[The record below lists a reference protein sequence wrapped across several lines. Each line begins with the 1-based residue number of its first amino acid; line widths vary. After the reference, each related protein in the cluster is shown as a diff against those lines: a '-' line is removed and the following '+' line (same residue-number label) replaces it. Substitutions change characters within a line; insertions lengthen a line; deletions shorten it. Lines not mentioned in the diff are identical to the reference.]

1 MSSCIT
7 FQHWHD
13 AGEACDNFN
22 ITQEPKNIF
31 HSFDGMEIII
41 HFDNQGYVL
50 YNDYFSRRK
59 HKNPPCFYIAKQIVH
74 FCFE

>member
-1 MSSCIT
+1 
-7 FQHWHD
+7 
-13 AGEACDNFN
+13 
-22 ITQEPKNIF
+22 
-31 HSFDGMEIII
+31 MEIII